1 MTGVCATVEERH
13 AESPPEP
20 SRRFAFSGSLR
31 TRAARGTLVNTAFSV
46 GLGLL
51 GLLKGF
57 ILAGFLSRADYGIWG
72 IVVVSLSTLL
82 WIKQT
87 GIGDKFVQQDE
98 DDQAVAFQKAFTLE
112 LAFTGACAVIILV
125 AIPLLVL
132 IYGLP
137 ELVLPSVVIAAVLMV
152 SVLQS
157 PLWVYY
163 RRMEFARQRTLAA
176 IDPVVGFIVS
186 VALAALGAGYWA
198 FVGGL
203 AAGVC
208 AAAIVAVVY
217 SPFKL
222 RLRYQPGTIRSY
234 WSFSGP
240 LLVAG
245 AASFVMGWS
254 AVIAAKLDLGVAAV
268 GVIALASN
276 ISSFTDRVDQI
287 VTGTIYPAICA
298 VKDQTALLYES
309 LVKTNRLALMWA
321 VPFGIGITLFCH
333 DLVHFAIGDRWQ
345 PAVIVLQLYGV
356 AAAIN
361 HIGFNWTAYFRALN
375 RTRPIA
381 TVSLLATL
389 VFLLTGIPL
398 LLALGLKGFAI
409 GIALQG
415 LASVALRAY
424 FLQQLFPGFDFLR
437 HAIRSFLPTVP
448 AAGAVLLLRQAET
461 GRRSLAL
468 ALGELAVYLLVTAL
482 ATWYLESP
490 LLREAAAHVWTR
502 RPAATAS

>member
-1 MTGVCATVEERH
+1 M
-13 AESPPEP
+13 
-20 SRRFAFSGSLR
+20 
-31 TRAARGTLVNTAFSV
+31 
-46 GLGLL
+46 
-51 GLLKGF
+51 
-57 ILAGFLSRADYGIWG
+57 
-72 IVVVSLSTLL
+72 SLSTLL
-82 WIKQT
+82 WIKQA

-98 DDQAVAFQKAFTLE
+98 DDQEIAFQKAFTLE
-112 LAFTGACAVIILV
+112 LAFTGACVMIILV

-137 ELVLPSVVIAAVLMV
+137 KLILPSLVIAGVLLI
-152 SVLQS
+152 SVLQA

-163 RRMEFARQRTLAA
+163 RRMEFTRQRTLAA
-176 IDPVVGFIVS
+176 IDPVVGFIAS
-186 VALAALGAGYWA
+186 VVLAVLGAGYWA

-208 AAAIVAVVY
+208 AASVVAVAY

-222 RLRYQPGTIRSY
+222 RLRYQPGTVRSY

-287 VTGTIYPAICA
+287 VTGTLYPAICA

-321 VPFGIGITLFCH
+321 VPFGIGITLFCQ
-333 DLVHFAIGDRWQ
+333 DLVRFAIGERWQ

-361 HIGFNWTAYFRALN
+361 HIGFNWTAYFRALD

-381 TVSLLATL
+381 TVSLLATV
-389 VFLLTGIPL
+389 VFLVTGIPL
-398 LLALGLKGFAI
+398 LLAIGLKGFAI

-415 LASVALRAY
+415 LASVALRAFY
-424 FLQQLFPGFDFLR
+424 LQQLFPGFDFLR
-437 HAIRSFLPTVP
+437 HAVRSFLPTVP
-448 AAGAVLLLRQAET
+448 AVIAVLLVRQAET

-468 ALGELAVYLLVTAL
+468 ALGELAMYLMVTAA
-482 ATWYLESP
+482 ATWYFESP
-490 LLREAAAHVWTR
+490 LLREAAGHVLTR